1 MTSNI
6 RKLILEEEAMMIEIR
21 RFLHKYPEASF
32 REIETTNYIME
43 KLEQLDIPR
52 LALLPTGVAA
62 EIKGEHPGKTVAL
75 RADIDG
81 LEVEEKNDVPYKSK
95 VKGMMHAS
103 GHDAHTAM
111 LLTAAK
117 VLSQMKEDI
126 HGTVKLI
133 FQPGEVVLGG
143 AKQFVD
149 QGILDDVDN
158 IFGLHIWSGAPSK
171 TVSCPTGPYF
181 ASADSFSV
189 EFTGESGHA
198 AQPQRA
204 VDATI
209 MMTHYINDIQT
220 IVSRNTRATS
230 PVVIT
235 VGKAVSGS
243 HFNIISGQSL
253 IEGTVRTFDNEIRDF
268 VCERLEHMA
277 EKVAEMHGGQVE
289 FDYQKITD
297 PLVNDG
303 KSSKLVKD
311 IVGSYFGE
319 EAYHEMVPTT
329 ISDDFSFYLNQT
341 PGAYATIGSSN
352 SPETSYPHHSDRFDI
367 DESALVVGA
376 ELHVRYALEYLKQNQ
391 QI

>member
-6 RKLILEEEAMMIEIR
+6 RELILEEEAMMIEIR

-43 KLEQLDIPR
+43 KLEQLDIPHQ
-52 LALLPTGVAA
+52 ALLPTGVVA
-62 EIKGEHPGKTVAL
+62 EIQGEHPGKTVAL

-95 VKGMMHAS
+95 VKAMMHAS
-103 GHDAHTAM
+103 GHDTHTAM

-126 HGTVKLI
+126 YGTVKLI

-143 AKQFVD
+143 AKQFID

-189 EFTGESGHA
+189 EFIGESGHA

-220 IVSRNTRATS
+220 IVSRNTRSTT

-243 HFNIISGQSL
+243 HFNIISGQSFM
-253 IEGTVRTFDNEIRDF
+253 EGTVRTFDNEIRDF
-268 VCERLEHMA
+268 VRRRLEQMA
-277 EKVAEMHGGQVE
+277 GAVADMHGGQGT

-297 PLVNDG
+297 PLVNDAG
-303 KSSKLVKD
+303 SSQLVKD
-311 IVGSYFGE
+311 IVHAHFGE

-329 ISDDFSFYLNQT
+329 ISDDFSFYLNEV
-341 PGAYATIGSSN
+341 PGAYATIGSCS
-352 SPETSYPHHSDRFDI
+352 SQETSHSHHSDHFDI
-367 DESALVVGA
+367 DESAMATGA
-376 ELHVRYALEYLKQNQ
+376 ELHVRYALEYLKQNE
-391 QI
+391 